1 MLKKQMEAYIK
12 KEVNRLF
19 KEERVYAEKHQLIP
33 DNYIIEEKGEEE
45 RFLDAYLELSDK
57 ESEDLLSEES
67 ADFLNKPISFLKE
80 NKQAFLYIES
90 ADFNVLGVENLSL
103 ELDDVFG
110 TYNAL
115 FSLKMPKKAEQ
126 NIKDFLNKHLS
137 LDMGAYSVMFNQ
149 GDGAW
154 DVNFALDG
162 MEDFHDS
169 ITLKDAF
176 VLIYR
181 FLFTME
187 ETIEEEM

>member
-1 MLKKQMEAYIK
+1 MLKKQMEEYIK
-12 KEVNRLF
+12 KDETRMF
-19 KEERVYAEKHQLIP
+19 KGERVYAEKHDLIP

-67 ADFLNKPISFLKE
+67 ADFLNKPISYLKE

-90 ADFNVLGVENLSL
+90 ADFNILGVENLSL

-115 FSLKMPKKAEQ
+115 FSLRMPKKAGQ
-126 NIKDFLNKHLS
+126 NIKDFMNKHLS
-137 LDMGAYSVMFNQ
+137 LEMGAYSAMFNQ

-162 MEDFHDS
+162 VEGFQDS
-169 ITLKDAF
+169 LTLREAF

-181 FLFTME
+181 FLFRME